1 MTPLQ
6 RLRAM
11 LFSVQMYPMM
21 LVIGLLYAPW
31 AIFSKHGAR
40 ACCKAYANWIMW
52 TAGWMVGIRCEVR
65 GTPPA
70 GGALIAAKH
79 QSFLDILMI
88 FAALPT
94 GRFIMKKE
102 ILRMPV
108 IGQYARLLGCV
119 AVDRAKR
126 GGAIDKMV
134 QDAEASDE
142 EAGQLIIFAQGTRVV
157 PGVKAPYKVGAGV
170 LYEQLNQTC
179 VPVAVNVGLMWP
191 RKGITR
197 LPGVAV
203 IEFLEP
209 IEPGLER
216 KEFLNLLEQRVEA
229 GSDALMREAG
239 FDPAPAVAK
248 QAG

>member
-6 RLRAM
+6 RVRAL

-21 LVIGLLYAPW
+21 LVIGLLFAPW
-31 AIFSKHGAR
+31 AIFSKYGAR

-88 FAALPT
+88 FSALPT
-94 GRFIMKKE
+94 GRFVMKKE

-108 IGQYARLLGCV
+108 IGQYAKLIGCV

-134 QDAEASDE
+134 KEVDAGRE

-157 PGVKAPYKVGAGV
+157 PGVKAPYKIGAGV
-170 LYEQLNQTC
+170 LYDQLNQTC
-179 VPVAVNVGLMWP
+179 VPVAVNVGVSWP
-191 RKGITR
+191 RKGMAR
-197 LPGVAV
+197 YPGLAV

-216 KEFLNLLEQRVEA
+216 KEFMALMEQRIETR
-229 GSDALMREAG
+229 SDELMREAG
-239 FDPAPAVAK
+239 FKPN
-248 QAG
+248 GLH